1 MVSPLVVTAAA
12 VPSGARAR
20 SAGWPRG
27 WHGREPLLTR
37 QRARLAAVLAELIA
51 VHGDGAP
58 LWTTAEA
65 LVWDVC
71 ARSLSWELRLHLRAH
86 RFGPAANA
94 AALTTQKP

>member
-1 MVSPLVVTAAA
+1 MAM
-12 VPSGARAR
+12 G
-20 SAGWPRG
+20 
-27 WHGREPLLTR
+27 
-37 QRARLAAVLAELIA
+37 
-51 VHGDGAP
+51 P

-71 ARSLSWELRLHLRAH
+71 ACSLSWELRLHLRAH